1 MEKVFAEIEFCQFG
15 KSNAELIN
23 VKFESLLTWNVSVFL
38 PWEKGI
44 IYTHLLRRK
53 KVPASS
59 CVPACLL
66 SPHTHHSQGFS
77 VCVCVCVGSCH
88 FSRLPFL
95 PGKHTQKSMIPKAN
109 VGNTLS
115 PIQTAQLAG
124 RSLKISKIKEI
135 EKVHSHAVTSD
146 FIFIFHQ
153 TGCGSPTTATATA
166 DSKPNCVCMKFGSLG
181 FQFVCVSCTPIILK
195 QCQFMYMYTRI
206 RCACI
211 YIYNIPE

>member
-1 MEKVFAEIEFCQFG
+1 M
-15 KSNAELIN
+15 
-23 VKFESLLTWNVSVFL
+23 FL

-44 IYTHLLRRK
+44 LITHSCLERK
-53 KVPASS
+53 FQHR
-59 CVPACLL
+59 PACLPACL
-66 SPHTHHSQGFS
+66 VPTPTTHKVSLY
-77 VCVCVCVGSCH
+77 VCACVCVGSCH

-115 PIQTAQLAG
+115 PIRTAQLAG
-124 RSLKISKIKEI
+124 RKQKISKIKEI

-153 TGCGSPTTATATA
+153 TGCGTPATATETA
-166 DSKPNCVCMKFGSLG
+166 DSKPNCVCVKFGSLG

-195 QCQFMYMYTRI
+195 QCEFMYMYTCI